1 MSQKSRTFAKK
12 SMSMKKFIT
21 IICLMALCVSNVR
34 SENYKY
40 ISDSG
45 HIFYYSVNGLGDKS
59 VTEDEAHFLNAQD
72 ITIVMEA
79 SKKEEARNALYDSV
93 RVLYEENKDYMW
105 EHFPEH
111 KYTFEEVKAF
121 VHKHSTTMTLCDD
134 DIVIVNLDIR
144 FRLARYFNRKEIERD
159 YPYILGYLYKKVKF
173 MSDGTRCKIQSLDV
187 PEEYVY

>member
-1 MSQKSRTFAKK
+1 MSQKSRTFAKN

-21 IICLMALCVSNVR
+21 IICLVALCVSNVR
-34 SENYKY
+34 SEIYKY

-45 HIFYYSVNGLGDKS
+45 HVFYYSVTGLGYTG
-59 VTEDEAHFLNAQD
+59 VTKDEAHFLNAQD

-79 SKKEEARNALYDSV
+79 SKKEEARKAFNDSV
-93 RVLYEENKDYMW
+93 RALYEENKDYMW

-111 KYTFEEVKAF
+111 KYTFEEVRAF
-121 VHKHSTTMTLCDD
+121 VGKCSTTTILCDD
-134 DIVIVNLDIR
+134 DIVIINLDIR
-144 FRLARYFNRKEIERD
+144 FRLVRYNNRKEIERD
-159 YPYILGYLYKKVKF
+159 YPYILGYLYRKVKF